1 MGRGRCGPGRA
12 ATGNSSP
19 TYLSLPLRAA
29 ELTPISL
36 LPSPTPSQQWSM
48 QNKRPPDKERSTS
61 AKAVPVLELAL
72 RSHPNLKMVP
82 GETAQP
88 ARVSPRGF
96 CKCDTPSGA
105 RDGVRRWRICVMG
118 RPDQV
123 SIKRTRGNPWTSA
136 WYCGGSW
143 ASQ

>member
-1 MGRGRCGPGRA
+1 MAPLSSHWKLFPYIPFTSTQGCRA
-12 ATGNSSP
+12 DSYQSP
-19 TYLSLPLRAA
+19 PQ
-29 ELTPISL
+29 PH
-36 LPSPTPSQQWSM
+36 PQPTM
-48 QNKRPPDKERSTS
+48 EREKQNASDKERATR

-72 RSHPNLKMVP
+72 KSHPNPKMVP
-82 GETAQP
+82 GETDQP

-96 CKCDTPSGA
+96 CKCGTPSGA
-105 RDGVRRWRICVMG
+105 RDGVRRWRICVIG